1 MISNITSFDK
11 VLRLLTE
18 NKIEFILI
26 GGLAA
31 IYHGSARLTQDVD
44 VVYSRNS
51 ENLTRLFNA
60 LKPINPYLRDAPKN
74 LPFIFDLET
83 LKNGLNFTFVSD
95 LGSIDLLGEVVGG
108 GRYEDL
114 IKNSIEIK
122 MEENIFLCVNLEKLI
137 ELKRFAGR
145 AKDLE
150 AIAELEL
157 LKDS

>member
-1 MISNITSFDK
+1 MSSTITSFDK

-51 ENLTRLFNA
+51 ENLTRLCNA
-60 LKPINPYLRDAPKN
+60 LKPINPYLRGAPKN